1 MTYSCLHRCSRYH
14 SERKIDQIEERLGG
28 IEHLLRSLTT
38 NPSGAISEASRFTP
52 NTSSPEKNATPS
64 SRGDGTCG
72 GAGLAGEPESPPST
86 VLGPEEDENYEGT
99 SSLAAHTVFAGEFLQ
114 NAVERTSMLGAGPG
128 MIGIGGGGG
137 GGGGS
142 GVGDSLFDFNNS
154 NPKIDDALAAL
165 RRIVDMQKTTAS
177 GRHKYPHHEVS
188 RRNTAARVNLRDLPM
203 PPMSLVIDKLR
214 EMKRTP
220 FPPSSRNLTL
230 GLGTR

>member
-1 MTYSCLHRCSRYH
+1 MSPSWRLYH

-28 IEHLLRSLTT
+28 IEHLLRNLTT
-38 NPSGAISEASRFTP
+38 NPSGTISETSRFTP
-52 NTSSPEKNATPS
+52 NTSSPEKKATPPS
-64 SRGDGTCG
+64 HGDGP
-72 GAGLAGEPESPPST
+72 AGLAGEPESPPST

-99 SSLAAHTVFAGEFLQ
+99 ASLAGHTVFAGDFLQ
-114 NAVERTSMLGAGPG
+114 NVVERTSMLGGG
-128 MIGIGGGGG
+128 SGIGIGSSG

-142 GVGDSLFDFNNS
+142 GLGDGLFDFNNS